1 MASVADISIRAS
13 TEDTW
18 ILCNAPSESGLGD
31 FEEFS
36 LSNIDKTLTDQKRA
50 LESHFESHLPQ
61 YSSVVDILYS
71 HINRLSLT
79 SIRYRELKSQLCH
92 LNSLLT
98 SSEVEEAKKVEVLTA
113 LSKQL
118 KSKTPSIELER
129 LVITLN
135 FNKAKLSDLLANAET
150 KLLKEARTAFRKRF
164 SDEVTDEQLNRI
176 ALHNGY
182 PLSIEETSLVDI
194 SQSVIEQ
201 YTQILNDIMCSGSLI
216 LQVSMD
222 WSKSLTSENFK
233 ENLEK
238 IKKLESFDEA
248 HTENCIPF
256 SLIAHEDFTNDSQH
270 LKKSRHITKC
280 LYIALIHRACPLLKP
295 DNENCVQFQQNHD
308 VIWCH
313 SDSVFYCGSP
323 HETESPTPLAELTNP
338 KPMLDNASDK
348 QLLLF
353 NRHLLLCTHDS
364 TSFSQY
370 LRELDSAVGLPKAV
384 KSGIKAMLYQHFEG
398 HDKTKHVDGFPP
410 CIDFD
415 FLELAQTIESEN
427 LMRRLEAIKND
438 ESESSKKLEHLIK
451 LLKTFNYDC
460 YSKSK
465 DKLFTAIKDFID
477 TQHFSSQDIHCIAQS
492 LPDSSTDLKESLQE
506 LCFNH
511 LCREIDGLDDIEGA
525 VDSLVSI
532 PTFCTQDSKKYKD
545 LCEKHQAKFKALVAH
560 KSSQE
565 LIKITE
571 LLEGKDLITS
581 EIGKELNF
589 VSDIHRQFCK
599 NLQGAKT
606 LYELQTRME
615 TITPKLALFDES
627 QSKFIRNS
635 FIKTLLQLNSSDYL
649 ELNVEL
655 LKANASDDELE
666 VIWNKAVE
674 DDNPKLIVFLHQ
686 NGVTENLK
694 SSLYVESVDTA
705 VSKGKPK
712 CYKTLIEFARD
723 NIEKSNS
730 ILSELM
736 HKAVKHKTTEYLE
749 PLIALNNLKE
759 SCREKV
765 DGSTPFL
772 CAVTNGNQAQ
782 AGWFLRHCPAVIEDK
797 NDSYQTA
804 FHLAC
809 DCQGTEILKELISL
823 DTDDELINH
832 FDSNG
837 LSPLLMVCKTGKE
850 PFLTELINCSH
861 LDLSVCEAQTG
872 RSGLHLAVAEGKEG
886 VISILLGKSK
896 SFLDL
901 KDNNNETPIGL
912 ALTIGQF
919 QMLDKCLETCPDFD
933 FSSPVSK
940 DKPLMAAICSS
951 PTMYQGK
958 YSSVAIKHADL
969 DSNYGEQGQTIFHLA
984 AASGFYFNELS
995 KGVSV
1000 EQVSARDSN
1009 GQAPIH
1015 IAATNG
1021 HVDVFKILAKKGA
1034 NIQALSSNPRG
1045 KNSLYFAIISGRIEF
1060 VEAASRR
1067 GVSLT
1072 TTAQGLKELLCT
1084 AVENNQGEMVNFLLE
1099 KCQYKNQFSAL
1110 LKDESI
1116 NLVMLA
1122 AEHDSSL
1129 VIKSLPK
1136 AYITEC
1142 FKRTAKFTPFMEA
1155 ARLNNSKTVG
1165 VMISY
1170 CPDELMHR
1178 TEQGLTAV
1186 HIAIENDSLDALKVM
1201 GTQKSLLSEAINS
1214 SSSSYFSYTPLMYAA
1229 SLNKK
1234 AICTLLLV
1242 QVPGTQSQRTNQG
1255 LNAAHIAV
1263 KHNSVDAIQV
1273 FPKTMLDTCINGE
1286 GTSWNGYTCLHI
1298 AAYKDFAEM
1307 TKQLI
1312 KQSADL
1318 SNSAFANGDLAYVPL
1333 TVAVI
1338 QGSENAIF
1346 EILQH
1351 TKDLSII
1358 FRETHDDMDKELLAL
1373 KQSGFSNKKA
1383 VSKFA
1388 YKLLSP
1394 RVPAFNYTSI
1404 RHSVWSK
1411 FKGFNP

>member
-1 MASVADISIRAS
+1 MSVATGFNTKSPPDDIWVVCK
-13 TEDTW
+13 TPDKGE
-18 ILCNAPSESGLGD
+18 GVY
-31 FEEFS
+31 EEFS

-61 YSSVVDILYS
+61 YSSVVNILYS
-71 HINRLSLT
+71 HISGLSLT
-79 SIRYRELKSQLCH
+79 SIRYRKLKSQLCH

-98 SSEVEEAKKVEVLTA
+98 SSEVQKAKKVEVLTA

-118 KSKTPSIELER
+118 NSTPRSVELER
-129 LVITLN
+129 LVISLN

-150 KLLKEARTAFRKRF
+150 RLLKEAKTNFRKRF

-176 ALHNGY
+176 ALRNGY
-182 PLSIEETSLVDI
+182 PLSIEETSLGGI

-201 YTQILNDIMCSGSLI
+201 YTQILNDTMCSGSLI

-222 WSKSLTSENFK
+222 WSKSFTL

-248 HTENCIPF
+248 HIENCIPF
-256 SLIAHEDFTNDSQH
+256 SSVTHEHFTHDSQY
-270 LKKSRHITKC
+270 LKKSRHLAKV

-295 DNENCVQFQQNHD
+295 DDENGVQFQQDDD

-313 SDSVFYCGSP
+313 SDSVFYCGSS
-323 HETESPTPLAELTNP
+323 HETESPTPLAELANA

-370 LRELDSAVGLPKAV
+370 LRELASAVGLPKAV
-384 KSGIKAMLYQHFEG
+384 KSGIKAMLYHHFQG

-427 LMRRLEAIKND
+427 LMRRLEAIKNN
-438 ESESSKKLEHLIK
+438 ESESSNKLEHLIK

-460 YSKSK
+460 CSKFK
-465 DKLFTAIKDFID
+465 DKLFTAIKHFIG
-477 TQHFSSQDIHCIAQS
+477 TQHFSSQDIHYIAQS
-492 LPDSSTDLKESLQE
+492 LPDSSKDLKKSLQE

-511 LCREIDGLDDIEGA
+511 LCSEIDDLKDIEGA
-525 VDSLVSI
+525 VDLLVSI
-532 PTFCTQDSKKYKD
+532 PDFCTQDSIKYRE
-545 LCEKHQAKFKALVAH
+545 LCEKHQSKFKALVAH
-560 KSSQE
+560 KSSEE
-565 LIKITE
+565 LIKIIE
-571 LLEGKDLITS
+571 LLTGKDLITS
-581 EIGKELNF
+581 AIGKELNF
-589 VSDIHRQFCK
+589 ISYIHQQFCK

-606 LYELQTRME
+606 LDELQARME
-615 TITPKLALFDES
+615 TIDPKLVLFDES
-627 QSKFIRNS
+627 QSQLIKNS
-635 FIKTLLQLNSSDYL
+635 FNKAFFQLNSSDHL
-649 ELNVEL
+649 KLNVEL
-655 LKANASDDELE
+655 LNPNVSADELE

-674 DDNPKLIVFLHQ
+674 DDNPELIVFLHQ
-686 NGVTENLK
+686 NGVTKKLK
-694 SSLYVESVDTA
+694 SSLYVESVVTA
-705 VSKGKPK
+705 VSEGKPK
-712 CYKTLIEFARD
+712 CYKTLFELARGK
-723 NIEKSNS
+723 IEKSNS

-736 HKAVKHKTTEYLE
+736 HKAIKHKTTEYLE
-749 PLIALNNLKE
+749 PLRPLNNLKE

-772 CAVTNGNQAQ
+772 CAVMNGNKAQ
-782 AGWFLRHCPAVIEDK
+782 AEWFLRHCPTVIEDK

-823 DTDDELINH
+823 HTDDELINH

-837 LSPLLMVCKTGKE
+837 LSPLLMVCKTGKK
-850 PFLTELINCSH
+850 PFLTELLKCSH
-861 LDLSVCEAQTG
+861 LDLSACEAQTG
-872 RSGLHLAVAEGKEG
+872 RSGLHLAVAEGKESI
-886 VISILLGKSK
+886 VSILLGKSK
-896 SFLDL
+896 SFLDS

-912 ALTIGQF
+912 ALTLGQF
-919 QMLDKCLETCPDFD
+919 QMLDKCLETWPDFD

-951 PTMYQGK
+951 PTIYQGK
-958 YSSVAIKHADL
+958 YLSVAIKHADL

-984 AASGFYFNELS
+984 AASGFYFKELS

-1021 HVDVFKILAKKGA
+1021 HVDVFKVLAKEGA

-1045 KNSLYFAIISGRIEF
+1045 KNSLYFAVKSGKIKF
-1060 VEAASRR
+1060 VETAFQR

-1084 AVENNQGEMVNFLLE
+1084 AVENNQGEMVIFLLK
-1099 KCQYKNQFSAL
+1099 KCQYKKQFSAL

-1122 AEHDSSL
+1122 AEHNSGL

-1142 FKRTAKFTPFMEA
+1142 FKRSTKFNPFMEA
-1155 ARLNNSKTVG
+1155 ARLNNSKAVG
-1165 VMISY
+1165 AMISY
-1170 CPDELMHR
+1170 CQDELMHR

-1186 HIAIENDSLDALKVM
+1186 HIAIENDSFEALKVM
-1201 GTQKSLLSEAINS
+1201 GIQKSLLSEAINS

-1234 AICTLLLV
+1234 AICKLLLT
-1242 QVPGTQSQRTNQG
+1242 QLEDAQSQTNNQG

-1273 FPKTMLDTCINGE
+1273 FPITMLNTRINGE

-1298 AAYKDFAEM
+1298 AAFKDSAEM
-1307 TKQLI
+1307 IRQLI
-1312 KQSADL
+1312 KQSANL
-1318 SNSAFANGDLAYVPL
+1318 SISAFTNGDLAYVPL

-1338 QGSENAIF
+1338 QGSESATF

-1358 FRETHDDMDKELLAL
+1358 FEKSDDNMSEELIEL

-1383 VSKFA
+1383 VSEFA
-1388 YKLLSP
+1388 YHLFLSRIP
-1394 RVPAFNYTSI
+1394 EFNYKSI
-1404 RHSVWSK
+1404 RQSIWSK
-1411 FKGFNP
+1411 FKEFNP